1 MQMKARVLSAAAV
14 VLLLAAQAFP
24 HRLDQYLEATIVSV
38 EKDGI
43 HASVRLVP
51 GVAVSSAVIASI
63 DTNQDGVISVAE
75 QWAYAERVLG
85 DLSLA
90 VDGERLN
97 ARLRSVKFPAIEEM
111 KEGVGEI
118 EIEFTAALPP
128 GGGERRLVFENH
140 HQTRIAAYLM
150 NCLVPTD
157 PGTRIVAQNRNED
170 QSIYQL
176 DFVQADFAQADLG
189 QASGRAGAIPGK
201 GWRGFFSGWMSGV
214 GFASLFRLG
223 MRHIAEGTDHLL
235 FLLALLLPAP
245 LLVIGSRWGGFVGW
259 RQSVLR
265 ILKVITAFTIGHSIT
280 LTLAALGVVY
290 LPSRPVEA
298 LIALS
303 IFVSA
308 IHALRPIFP
317 GREAMIAGS
326 FGLIHGLA
334 FAATLGQ
341 LGIGWWDRLGSIL
354 AFNVGIEAMQLLVI
368 AAAMPSIILLSQ
380 TRAYSWLRV
389 GGAVFAA
396 IASLCWIGNRL
407 LGMHTPV
414 DAVVDGIARHGA
426 WIAVGVFAISLL
438 CWSLRNVS
446 GKQAS
451 ALQSVAEGFS
461 PPFGVLV
468 FSRLSSRIERCSV
481 RAHGES
487 PASRLTSQ

>member
-1 MQMKARVLSAAAV
+1 MKMKARVLSAAAL
-14 VLLLAAQAFP
+14 VLLLAAQVFA
-24 HRLDQYLEATIVSV
+24 HRLDQYLEATIVSL
-38 EKDGI
+38 ERDGI

-51 GVAVSSAVIASI
+51 GVAVASTVIASI
-63 DTNQDGVISVAE
+63 DTNQDGVISQPE

-85 DLSLA
+85 DLTLT

-97 ARLRSVKFPAIEEM
+97 ARVQSVKFPAIEEM

-118 EIEFTAALPP
+118 QIDFTANLPP
-128 GGGERRLVFENH
+128 GGGERRLVLENH
-140 HQTRIAAYLM
+140 HQGRIAAYLM
-150 NCLVPTD
+150 NCLVPDD
-157 PGTRIVAQNRNED
+157 PRVRIVAQKRNED
-170 QSIYQL
+170 QSLYQL
-176 DFVQADFAQADLG
+176 DFVQDG
-189 QASGRAGAIPGK
+189 ERSGAIPGK
-201 GWRGFFSGWMSGV
+201 GWRGFFSGWTGGV

-245 LLVIGSRWGGFVGW
+245 LLAIGSRWGGFAGW

-280 LTLAALGVVY
+280 LSLAALGVVY

-308 IHALRPIFP
+308 THALRPIFP
-317 GREAMIAGS
+317 GREALIAGF

-354 AFNVGIEAMQLLVI
+354 AFNVGIEAMQLVVI

-389 GGAVFAA
+389 GGAVFAGV
-396 IASLCWIGNRL
+396 ASLGWIANRL

-414 DAVVDGIARHGA
+414 DALVDRVARHGA
-426 WIAVGVFAISLL
+426 WIAGAMFAISLL
-438 CWSLRNVS
+438 CWSLRNTS
-446 GKQAS
+446 GKQRNTF
-451 ALQSVAEGFS
+451 ALQSS
-461 PPFGVLV
+461 
-468 FSRLSSRIERCSV
+468 
-481 RAHGES
+481 
-487 PASRLTSQ
+487 ASD